1 MATAPVRDI
10 AADGAAEERGS
21 GQPSSTRASTARPPK
36 LLVAVLA
43 AALILPLAVALIAF
57 HKPTWAPVLDLAQTE
72 LRVRDVGTADTPL
85 IGLPGRIG
93 TGAEQG
99 SHPGP
104 LSFYALAPTY
114 RLFGSSAFSLQ
125 IASFV
130 VQGFAIVVALLI
142 ARRRGGKGLVLGV
155 AAMLALLVTGFGVT
169 ALTEPWNPYLP
180 MLWWVVVLLSAW
192 SVACG
197 DIRMLPV
204 AVAAGS
210 FCAQTHVPYLV
221 LCLGAGGLAAAAAVG
236 YFRRGDVA
244 ERRSIIVWS
253 LVAVGVGV
261 ALWLP
266 PTIDQLTH
274 DPGNESILINH
285 FTNPPPD
292 EPTVGVRG
300 SLQYVFEKLD
310 VAHLSVHQLER
321 PGLLVSADPARHANT
336 SRGVVFAGLWAV
348 AAAASITLRNRSL
361 LLLHAVVALGVVL
374 LIFDVSH
381 IFGNVW
387 YYLLLP
393 VWGVAALMT
402 IATAWTIA
410 AFVGRS
416 VSTKRRAQ
424 LERAAGVTLIGVVV
438 LFCGR
443 LTWTAPSAGHSDALI
458 SDELRA
464 VVPGT
469 VAALDRGVGGAK
481 GHDGRYLVAWDDAA
495 YIGSPGYG
503 LLNELDR
510 RGFDVGAIDGLRVIA
525 TPHRVV
531 SEAEATAR
539 IELTSGIWVERWR
552 ALPGATEVAF
562 VDPRTPAQQM
572 RFAQLRSE
580 VITLLRARGLDD
592 LVGKVDDNLFGAAID
607 SRVYQDPDFQ
617 PRFGEML
624 QLGVPIG
631 VFLAPPGVHL

>member
-1 MATAPVRDI
+1 MTTAPVRDI
-10 AADGAAEERGS
+10 AADGAAGERGS
-21 GQPSSTRASTARPPK
+21 DPSPSTATVTARPRK
-36 LLVAVLA
+36 LLVAALA
-43 AALILPLAVALIAF
+43 AVLILPLAVAVIAF

-72 LRVRDVGTADTPL
+72 LRVRDVGTAHTPL

-125 IASFV
+125 IASLV
-130 VQGFAIVVALLI
+130 VQGGAIVVALLI
-142 ARRRGGKGLVLGV
+142 ARRRGGKALVLGV

-180 MLWWVVVLLSAW
+180 VLWWVVVLLAAW

-204 AVAAGS
+204 VVAAGS

-221 LCLGAGGLAAAAAVG
+221 LCLGAGGLAAAAAVV
-236 YFRRGDVA
+236 YYRRGDA
-244 ERRSIIVWS
+244 AGRRSIITWS

-266 PTIDQLTH
+266 PTIDQFTH

-292 EPTVGVRG
+292 EPIVGVRG

-310 VAHLSVHQLER
+310 VAHLSVHQLTH

-336 SRGVVFAGLWAV
+336 TRGVIFAALWAV
-348 AAAASITLRNRSL
+348 AAAASIKLRNRSL
-361 LLLHAVVALGVVL
+361 LLLHAFVALGVVL
-374 LIFDVSH
+374 LIFDVSR

-402 IATAWTIA
+402 IATVWTAA

-416 VSTKRRAQ
+416 VSSERRSR
-424 LERAAGVTLIGVVV
+424 LERAATVILLGVVV

-443 LTWTAPSAGHSDALI
+443 LTWAAPSASHSDALI
-458 SDELRA
+458 SDELRS

-469 VAALDRGVGGAK
+469 VAALDRGVGGAQ

-510 RGFDVGAIDGLRVIA
+510 RGFDVGAIAGLRVIA
-525 TPHRVV
+525 TPQRVV

-539 IELTSGIWVERWR
+539 IELATGIWVERWR

-562 VDPRTPAQQM
+562 IDPRSAAQQA
-572 RFAQLRSE
+572 RYTQLRSE
-580 VITLLRARGLDD
+580 VITLLRARGFVD
-592 LVGKVDDNLFGAAID
+592 LVDKIDDNLFGAAID

-624 QLGVPIG
+624 ELGVPIG
-631 VFLAPPGVHL
+631 VFIAPPGVHL